1 MKALVGAFNREKHLE
16 GAFSVIVKLLW
27 QSSFQALHLVHLQHV
42 PQVDREV
49 DGQRAAGPGLG
60 RGQVVVVVGG
70 QAQDLLSLR
79 VSTSLKGGQCYNKD
93 SSLREDDFIC
103 LPAGNIHF
111 YYSLAFLRPE
121 MFRLYR

>member
-1 MKALVGAFNREKHLE
+1 M
-16 GAFSVIVKLLW
+16 IVKLLW

-42 PQVDREV
+42 AQVDREV

-79 VSTSLKGGQCYNKD
+79 VSTSLKGVNVTTRIVLCVKTILSVY
-93 SSLREDDFIC
+93 LLAIFISTI
-103 LPAGNIHF
+103 LWL
-111 YYSLAFLRPE
+111 S
-121 MFRLYR
+121 

>member
-1 MKALVGAFNREKHLE
+1 MIL
-16 GAFSVIVKLLW
+16 KLLW

-79 VSTSLKGGQCYNKD
+79 VSTSLKGVNVTTYNKD